1 MKYFLAVADCK
12 SFSEAAEQCYI
23 SQSAISQQIKALED
37 ELGIA
42 LIQRSNRRF
51 LLTEAGE
58 YFYAHAQTML
68 QSVDEL
74 KAGLA
79 EIKAK
84 EHRVF
89 RLGCDAWFPMGAMYQ
104 AVNSVLA
111 ENSNAE
117 ITISFHTHEDALE
130 MLHHGQLD
138 MFLGDLRSADEENDF
153 SYRGLT
159 KTNLGVIIPARSE
172 LAAQETLAPEDLA
185 ELPCVLP
192 EDVMS
197 VNDWKK
203 FRSLYG
209 FADNR
214 ITPPSLRAAI
224 ARLITDGGYLLL
236 PHRLGLPNE
245 YAGCLQLLPL
255 ASSSAAITLNQGA
268 FWHPQNTPF
277 HIKEVRSQLLANLS
291 DMLMDA

>member
-1 MKYFLAVADCK
+1 MLLRQMKYFLAVADCK

-58 YFYAHAQTML
+58 YFYAHAQAML
-68 QSVDEL
+68 QSVEDL

-89 RLGCDAWFPMGAMYQ
+89 RLGCDAWFPMGTMYQ
-104 AVNSVLA
+104 AVNNVLA
-111 ENSNAE
+111 ENKDAE
-117 ITISFHTHEDALE
+117 IAISFHTHEDALD
-130 MLHHGQLD
+130 MLHQGQLD
-138 MFLGDLRSADEENDF
+138 MFLGDLRSADEENNF

-159 KTNLGVIIPARSE
+159 KTDLGVIVPTRSE
-172 LAAQETLAPEDLA
+172 LTAKEALAPEDLA

-203 FRSLYG
+203 FRLHYG

-214 ITPPSLRAAI
+214 ITPPLSGQPLPALLQTAAI
-224 ARLITDGGYLLL
+224 YFCPTA
-236 PHRLGLPNE
+236 
-245 YAGCLQLLPL
+245 
-255 ASSSAAITLNQGA
+255 
-268 FWHPQNTPF
+268 
-277 HIKEVRSQLLANLS
+277 
-291 DMLMDA
+291 